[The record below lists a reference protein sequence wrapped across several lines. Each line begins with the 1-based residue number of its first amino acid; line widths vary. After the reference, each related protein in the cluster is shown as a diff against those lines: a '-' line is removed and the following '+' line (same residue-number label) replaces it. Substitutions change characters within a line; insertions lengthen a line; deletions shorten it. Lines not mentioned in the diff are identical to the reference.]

1 VITGLVSVLFLV
13 IRLNSAL
20 FVLTLGFEVMFE
32 ASVRISCSVFT
43 LVLVKE
49 KSVYEVTLEL
59 YEEQSSLWLQTVCV
73 LMLLCL
79 FDDALCSLENGEKA

>member
-1 VITGLVSVLFLV
+1 MHGVTMKHILVHFLFLQVITGLVSVFFLV
-13 IRLNSAL
+13 IHLNSAL

-59 YEEQSSLWLQTVCV
+59 YEEQSSVWL
-73 LMLLCL
+73 
-79 FDDALCSLENGEKA
+79 

>member
-1 VITGLVSVLFLV
+1 MSVFALVTH
-13 IRLNSAL
+13 LNSAL

-32 ASVRISCSVFT
+32 APVRMSCTVFT

-59 YEEQSSLWLQTVCV
+59 YEEQSSVWL
-73 LMLLCL
+73 
-79 FDDALCSLENGEKA
+79 